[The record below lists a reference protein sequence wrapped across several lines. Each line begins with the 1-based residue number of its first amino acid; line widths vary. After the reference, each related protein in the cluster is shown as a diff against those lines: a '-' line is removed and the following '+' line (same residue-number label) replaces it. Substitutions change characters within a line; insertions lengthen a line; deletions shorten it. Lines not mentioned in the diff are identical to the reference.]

1 MKHQY
6 LDFSL
11 YFNVQ
16 NCAVRIPKLKH
27 VDTITLIQDVL
38 LTKKLLNLLLLQMKT
53 KYTIVVQS
61 SYQKVK
67 ISSFEQQNVL
77 NCLYWLDFK
86 ISFLVV
92 NFWTTYSWF
101 QRNIFSFSNQICG
114 KVYKLCPKF
123 LSLFGRRGLAHQY
136 FRSLPLF
143 MLFIRHAFTVE
154 CKCGVDRTR
163 TRQTRS
169 IGDPVTVILIMER
182 G

>member
-92 NFWTTYSWF
+92 NF
-101 QRNIFSFSNQICG
+101 
-114 KVYKLCPKF
+114 
-123 LSLFGRRGLAHQY
+123 
-136 FRSLPLF
+136 
-143 MLFIRHAFTVE
+143 
-154 CKCGVDRTR
+154 
-163 TRQTRS
+163 
-169 IGDPVTVILIMER
+169 
-182 G
+182 